1 MATAEKFTFN
11 NVFEL
16 TDDAAAESGAVRYT
30 QVYSREELDA
40 ARDEGMCA
48 GAAQER
54 TTSERLGAEALTAI
68 SERLPLIAQQQATAL
83 EAYAKEAT
91 AVALAIARKV
101 APHLMRQQ
109 PEVEVEGMIAD
120 CLQQVLDEPRVVVRV
135 SDALLDG
142 LKERIDEIAAGCSFA
157 GNIVL
162 LADAS
167 LTGSNCTVEWADGGA
182 ERDTDAIWAQI
193 ESRIAKL
200 KTGPDIAP
208 DTPQPNICSPDAPA
222 PAASDDLSQP
232 APPDATLAAGT

>member
-1 MATAEKFTFN
+1 MATAEKFNFN
-11 NVFEL
+11 SVFEL
-16 TDDAAAESGAVRYT
+16 TEDASARSGDVRYT
-30 QVYSREELDA
+30 QVYSQEELDA
-40 ARDEGMCA
+40 ARDEGIRA

-83 EAYAKEAT
+83 EAFAKEAT
-91 AVALAIARKV
+91 ALALAIARKV
-101 APHLMRQQ
+101 APHLMCQQ
-109 PEVEVEGMIAD
+109 PAVEVEGMIAD

-135 SDALLDG
+135 SDTLLDG
-142 LKERIDEIAAGCSFA
+142 LKERIDEIATGCSFA

-193 ESRIAKL
+193 DSRIAKIQAQ
-200 KTGPDIAP
+200 PVVAP
-208 DTPQPNICSPDAPA
+208 DAPLPDVCSPDAPA
-222 PAASDDLSQP
+222 PAAPDDLSQP